1 MTSCYLHVFLHGLP
15 LVPVCVQISLS
26 SNQSYWIGAALMT
39 SRYSHTV
46 KWWRLGFQHTTL
58 GGLQFS
64 PQQDGRRKI
73 AQEPPRLFVRNPFLL
88 VFPRA
93 VMTSSTFNSLNAGAN
108 TVEFLGRRTA
118 GQKERLSGWAA
129 TSAHLLLGAA
139 VGFS

>member
-1 MTSCYLHVFLHGLP
+1 M
-15 LVPVCVQISLS
+15 
-26 SNQSYWIGAALMT
+26 
-39 SRYSHTV
+39 
-46 KWWRLGFQHTTL
+46 TL
-58 GGLQFS
+58 GGLQFR

-129 TSAHLLLGAA
+129 TSTHLLLGAA